1 MRPVCFHCSLL
12 HSFRTAKEIAIN
24 LFLRKLQSRWG
35 NGTGTVIPLMQ
46 AFLYITS
53 VIIQMLCLVL
63 YLNNAIYLHNS
74 YEVSIVIILILQTR
88 EQTLRQDLNKRL
100 LF

>member
-1 MRPVCFHCSLL
+1 
-12 HSFRTAKEIAIN
+12 
-24 LFLRKLQSRWG
+24 
-35 NGTGTVIPLMQ
+35 
-46 AFLYITS
+46 
-53 VIIQMLCLVL
+53 MLCLVL